1 MKKKIAI
8 LGLVGCLTLGNVSI
22 AVGDMAI
29 DGNAKDKL
37 LNPENPKKISIE
49 LKEKTIRVESEVI
62 KSDMDNAEISIEI
75 PVIKGLKD
83 ANYEEQL
90 NNLIKLAVEK
100 DLEEFK
106 KQAKEISELD
116 VEWKPQKKVG
126 YEVKAEAEG
135 DILSFVIDTY
145 TYTGGANG
153 ISRKDYYNIDVKGN
167 KTINLDDLFK
177 EASDYKTII
186 NDEINKQIEEQVATG
201 EKVYFEDEEGFKT
214 IDEAQTFFIDKDG
227 NLVIT
232 FQMYEIA
239 PRYIGHPEFEIP
251 KSSIAHILKDGQ
263 GGKIENKE
271 TINFNNMIINDKE
284 LKLQEPMFKSEKGTV
299 MIPLREVAEALDFTV
314 TWDQK
319 NKVANI
325 NRGPI
330 WAGAYI
336 GKDKYY
342 FSKALVFLEEEAQL
356 IKGTT
361 FVPVSFIDEVIK
373 GEKTINDDGVLN
385 IKY

>member
-1 MKKKIAI
+1 MKKKIII

-29 DGNAKDKL
+29 DGNTKDKL
-37 LNPENPKKISIE
+37 PNPEKTSIV
-49 LKEKTIRVESEVI
+49 LKEETIKIGSEVI
-62 KSDMDNAEISIEI
+62 KSDIDNAEISIEI
-75 PVIKGLKD
+75 PVFKGLKD
-83 ANYEEQL
+83 SNYEEQL
-90 NNLIKLAVEK
+90 NYLIKLAVEK

-126 YEVKAEAEG
+126 YEVKAEG

-177 EASDYKTII
+177 EGSDYKTII

-201 EKVYFEDEEGFKT
+201 EKVYFEGEEGFKT

-239 PRYIGHPEFEIP
+239 PRYMGHPEFKIP
-251 KSSIAHILKDGQ
+251 KSSIAHILKGEQ

-271 TINFNNMIINDKE
+271 TINFNNIIINDKE

-314 TWDQK
+314 TWDQE

-325 NRGPI
+325 NKGPI

-356 IKGTT
+356 IRGTT
-361 FVPVSFIDEVIK
+361 FVPISFIDEVIK
-373 GEKTINDDGVLN
+373 GKTTVNDNRVLN

>member
-1 MKKKIAI
+1 MKKKIII

-29 DGNAKDKL
+29 DGNTKDKL
-37 LNPENPKKISIE
+37 PNPEKTSIV
-49 LKEKTIRVESEVI
+49 LKEETIKIGSEVI
-62 KSDMDNAEISIEI
+62 KSDIDNAEISIEI
-75 PVIKGLKD
+75 PVFKGLKD
-83 ANYEEQL
+83 SNYEEQL
-90 NNLIKLAVEK
+90 NYLIKLAVEK

-126 YEVKAEAEG
+126 YEVKAEG

-177 EASDYKTII
+177 EGSDYKTII

-201 EKVYFEDEEGFKT
+201 EKVYFEGEEGFKT

-239 PRYIGHPEFEIP
+239 PRYMGHPEFKIP
-251 KSSIAHILKDGQ
+251 KSSIAHILKGEQ

-271 TINFNNMIINDKE
+271 TINFNNIIINDKE
-284 LKLQEPMFKSEKGTV
+284 LKLQEPMLKSEKGTV

-314 TWDQK
+314 TWDQE

-325 NRGPI
+325 NKGPI

-356 IKGTT
+356 IRGTT
-361 FVPVSFIDEVIK
+361 FVPISFIDEVIK
-373 GEKTINDDGVLN
+373 GKTTVNDNRVLN

>member
-1 MKKKIAI
+1 MKKKIII

-29 DGNAKDKL
+29 DGNTKDKL
-37 LNPENPKKISIE
+37 PNPEKTSIV
-49 LKEKTIRVESEVI
+49 LKEETIKIGSEVI
-62 KSDMDNAEISIEI
+62 KSDIDNAEISIEI
-75 PVIKGLKD
+75 PVFKGLKD
-83 ANYEEQL
+83 SNYEEQL
-90 NNLIKLAVEK
+90 NYLIKLAVEK

-126 YEVKAEAEG
+126 YEVKAEG

-177 EASDYKTII
+177 EGSDYKTII

-201 EKVYFEDEEGFKT
+201 EKVYFEGEEGFKT

-239 PRYIGHPEFEIP
+239 PRYMGHPEFKIP
-251 KSSIAHILKDGQ
+251 KSSIAHILKGEQ
-263 GGKIENKE
+263 NGKAENKQ
-271 TINFNNMIINDKE
+271 TINFNNIIINDKE

-314 TWDQK
+314 TWDQE

-325 NRGPI
+325 NKGPI

-356 IKGTT
+356 IRGTT
-361 FVPVSFIDEVIK
+361 FVPISFIDEVIK
-373 GEKTINDDGVLN
+373 GKTTVNDNRVLN

>member
-1 MKKKIAI
+1 MKKEAII
-8 LGLVGCLTLGNVSI
+8 LGLVGCLAFGNVSF
-22 AVGDMAI
+22 AVGDKVI
-29 DGNAKDKL
+29 DGNIKDEL
-37 LNPENPKKISIE
+37 ANQVTISME
-49 LKEKTIRVESEVI
+49 LKEKTIKVGSEVI

-83 ANYEEQL
+83 SNYEEQL
-90 NNLIKLAVEK
+90 NYLIKLAVEK

-106 KQAKEISELD
+106 KQAKEILELD
-116 VEWKPQKKVG
+116 VEWKPQMKVG
-126 YEVKAEAEG
+126 YEVKAEG

-153 ISRKDYYNIDVKGN
+153 ISRKDYYNIDTKEN
-167 KTINLDDLFK
+167 KAIKLDDLFK
-177 EASDYKTII
+177 EGSDYKTII
-186 NDEINKQIEEQVATG
+186 NDEINKQIEEQVVTG

-214 IDEAQTFFIDKDG
+214 IDEAQTFFIDKDE

-251 KSSIAHILKDGQ
+251 KSSIAHILKDEQ
-263 GGKIENKE
+263 ERKIENK
-271 TINFNNMIINDKE
+271 TIRDLNKIIINDKE

-299 MIPLREVAEALDFTV
+299 MISLREIAEALDFKV

-319 NKVANI
+319 NKVASI
-325 NRGPI
+325 NKGPI
-330 WAGAYI
+330 WAGAYV

-342 FSKALVFLEEEAQL
+342 FSKALVSLEEEAQL

-373 GEKTINDDGVLN
+373 GEKAISDGGVLN

>member
-1 MKKKIAI
+1 MKKKIII

-29 DGNAKDKL
+29 DGNTKDKL
-37 LNPENPKKISIE
+37 PNPEKTSIV
-49 LKEKTIRVESEVI
+49 LKEETIKIGSEVI
-62 KSDMDNAEISIEI
+62 KSDIDNAEISIEI
-75 PVIKGLKD
+75 PVFKGLKD
-83 ANYEEQL
+83 SNYEEQL
-90 NNLIKLAVEK
+90 NYLIKLAVEK

-126 YEVKAEAEG
+126 YEVKAEG

-177 EASDYKTII
+177 EGSDYKTII

-201 EKVYFEDEEGFKT
+201 EKVYFEGEEGFKT

-239 PRYIGHPEFEIP
+239 PRYMGHPEFKIP
-251 KSSIAHILKDGQ
+251 KSSIAHILKGEQ

-271 TINFNNMIINDKE
+271 TINFNNIIINDKE

-314 TWDQK
+314 TWDQE

-325 NRGPI
+325 NKGPI

-356 IKGTT
+356 IRGTT
-361 FVPVSFIDEVIK
+361 FVPISFIDKVIK
-373 GEKTINDDGVLN
+373 GKTTVNDNRVLN